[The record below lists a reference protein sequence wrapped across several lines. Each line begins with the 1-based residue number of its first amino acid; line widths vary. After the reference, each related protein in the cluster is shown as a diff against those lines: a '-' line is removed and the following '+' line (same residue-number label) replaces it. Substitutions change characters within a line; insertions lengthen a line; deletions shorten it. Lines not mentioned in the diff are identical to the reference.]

1 MNRKKKKTREK
12 RRNAPRVG
20 VFVQFSAMSNN
31 IAIAASAELFFTN
44 AVGDRLRPR
53 TVSRA
58 ANVKARRTVVAGT
71 PRDTKKTFV
80 GTCCPLV
87 IYRLVIYRLVICRL
101 VICRLVICR
110 LVIESVL
117 AF

>member
-31 IAIAASAELFFTN
+31 IAIAASAGLLFTN

-58 ANVKARRTVVAGT
+58 ANVKARRTVVAST
-71 PRDTKKTFV
+71 PRDTKKMFV

-87 IYRLVIYRLVICRL
+87 ICRL
-101 VICRLVICR
+101 VILK
-110 LVIESVL
+110 L
-117 AF
+117 